1 MSEHPVVQ
9 TKAALEAVL
18 FSSPQPVSPDRLA
31 QILSIQEKDVR
42 GLLAELEAEYRD
54 PRRGF
59 MLEWVAGG
67 VRLCSKGE
75 YASYVSELGREVRS
89 GGLSQAALESLAI
102 IAYRQP
108 ITRPQIEAIR
118 GVRVG
123 SAIASLI
130 DRGLIEEKGRAE
142 GPGRPILYGTTDE
155 FLIRFN
161 LNSLDELPPIKAADG
176 DETPDGQARLPIE
189 PPPDAS

>member
-130 DRGLIEEKGRAE
+130 DRGLIEEKGRAD

-176 DETPDGQARLPIE
+176 DETPDGQARLPIK

>member
-130 DRGLIEEKGRAE
+130 DRGLIEEKGRAD